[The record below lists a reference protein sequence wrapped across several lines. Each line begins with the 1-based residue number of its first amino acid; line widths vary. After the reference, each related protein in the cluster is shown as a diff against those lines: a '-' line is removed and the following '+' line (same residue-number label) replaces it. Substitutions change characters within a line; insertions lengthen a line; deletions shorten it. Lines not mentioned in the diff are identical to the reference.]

1 MSPSIAF
8 AKLINNKFFN
18 NFEIIGGL
26 FMKKIV
32 LASKSP
38 RRKEL
43 LEILGL
49 SFFVHPST
57 AEEIY
62 NKDALPHEIVEQLAL
77 AKAKDVSSNYDDAII
92 IGTDTIVVYEKSILG
107 KPRDKNDAIKMLKI
121 LQGNMHQV
129 YSGLALIDCATNK
142 SIVSHR
148 ITKVYMYPLTDS
160 QIMSYVNTDEP
171 LDKAG
176 SYGIQGIGSL
186 LIEKIE
192 GDYFNV
198 VGLPLS
204 LLREL
209 FMSMDIDI
217 IKEGR

>member
-1 MSPSIAF
+1 MSPSKAF

-26 FMKKIV
+26 SMRKIV

-43 LEILGL
+43 LEMLGFT
-49 SFFVHPST
+49 FFVHPSS
-57 AEEIY
+57 ADEIY
-62 NKDALPHEIVEQLAL
+62 NKDALPNEIVEQLAL
-77 AKAKDVSSNYDDAII
+77 GKAKDVSSNYDDAII
-92 IGTDTIVVYEKSILG
+92 IGTDTIVVYEGNVLG
-107 KPRDKNDAIKMLKI
+107 KPKDKNDAFDMLKS
-121 LQGNMHQV
+121 LQDDVHQV
-129 YSGLALIDCATNK
+129 YSGLALVDSFTGK

-148 ITKVYMYPLTDS
+148 LTKVYMYPLSDC
-160 QIMSYVNTDEP
+160 QIKSYVNTGEP

-176 SYGIQGIGSL
+176 SYGIQGLGSL
-186 LIEKIE
+186 FIEKIE

-198 VGLPLS
+198 VGLPIS

-209 FMSMDIDI
+209 LMFMDIDI
-217 IKEGR
+217 IKGI